1 MSDALAMRLIQ
12 ALPAGVARLFSQG
25 ARGAVEHSKRPR
37 IRFDRQWFFSTRSQV
52 IAS

>member
-1 MSDALAMRLIQ
+1 MSDALAMRLMQ

-37 IRFDRQWFFSTRSQV
+37 IDLIDSGSSALDRK
-52 IAS
+52 

>member
-25 ARGAVEHSKRPR
+25 ARGAVEHSKRRR
-37 IRFDRQWFFSTRSQV
+37 IDLIDSGSSALDRK
-52 IAS
+52 

>member
-37 IRFDRQWFFSTRSQV
+37 IDLIDSGSSALDRK
-52 IAS
+52 

>member
-12 ALPAGVARLFSQG
+12 ALPAGVPRLFSQG

-37 IRFDRQWFFSTRSQV
+37 IDSIDSGSSALDRK
-52 IAS
+52 

>member
-1 MSDALAMRLIQ
+1 MSDALAMRLIH

-37 IRFDRQWFFSTRSQV
+37 FDSIDSGSSALDRK
-52 IAS
+52 